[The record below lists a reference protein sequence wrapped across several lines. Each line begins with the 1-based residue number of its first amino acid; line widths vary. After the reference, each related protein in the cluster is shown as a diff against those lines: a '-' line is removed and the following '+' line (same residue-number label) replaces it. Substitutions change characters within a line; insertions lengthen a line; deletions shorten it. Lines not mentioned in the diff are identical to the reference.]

1 MSAYVIVSYDITDP
15 QAFAPYVAGVMPLI
29 ARHGGEVVVADDAA
43 TTLEGAPRHME
54 VVLRFPDRA
63 AAQAWY
69 EDPDYAPVRQIRL
82 NATTHERLVIA
93 AAFTPPGG

>member
-15 QAFAPYVAGVMPLI
+15 EAFAPYVPGVMPLI

-43 TTLEGAPRHME
+43 ATLEGEPRHMQI
-54 VVLRFPDRA
+54 VLRFPDRD

-69 EDPDYAPVRQIRL
+69 EDPDYAPVRQLRL
-82 NATTHERLVIA
+82 DATANEHLVIA
-93 AAFTPPGG
+93 SAFTPPAG